1 MRKIYYIVI
10 SLFFTSCSDFL
21 DTENLT
27 QKDSSN
33 FPVSETDLMSVVTS
47 AFSDASN
54 FENNNAEINQRWR
67 ENVFFLSEMMSN
79 TRLHWSMEPVLR

>member
-33 FPVSETDLMSVVTS
+33 FPVSETDLM
-47 AFSDASN
+47 
-54 FENNNAEINQRWR
+54 
-67 ENVFFLSEMMSN
+67 
-79 TRLHWSMEPVLR
+79 